1 MFSGIVSAIGE
12 VIDVETA
19 GELRLEI
26 ASDYAARSLVKG
38 ASISCSGI
46 CLTVIEAAG
55 RGARGSSFSV
65 QASAETRERTTLG
78 HWARGT
84 CINLERAMKL
94 GDEIGG
100 HIVSGHVDGICTI
113 IEVSAEGESKRFR
126 FRMPPKLAPFIAEKG
141 SVCLDGT
148 SLTVN
153 AVEDQAFSV
162 NIIPY
167 TLKVTTWGK
176 ARPGDAVNIE
186 IDMLARYVA
195 RLQEFQSR

>member
-1 MFSGIVSAIGE
+1 MFSGIISAIGE
-12 VIDVETA
+12 VIDA
-19 GELRLEI
+19 RMQGDLHLEI
-26 ASDYAARSLVKG
+26 ACDYAAQSLVPG

-46 CLTVIEAAG
+46 CLTLVKAAE
-55 RGARGSSFSV
+55 RGAHASSFSV

-78 HWARGT
+78 RWAKGT
-84 CINLERAMKL
+84 RINLERAMKL

-113 IEVSAEGESKRFR
+113 TDISPEGESKRFR

-153 AVEDQAFSV
+153 GVEDDAFAV

-167 TLKVTTWGK
+167 TLKATTWGM
-176 ARPGDAVNIE
+176 ASPGDAVNIE

>member
-1 MFSGIVSAIGE
+1 MFSGIVSALGE
-12 VIDVETA
+12 IIDARME
-19 GELRLEI
+19 GDLNLDI
-26 ASDYAARSLVKG
+26 ACDYAPQSLVPG
-38 ASISCSGI
+38 ASVSCSGI
-46 CLTVIEAAG
+46 CLTVVKAAE
-55 RGARGSSFSV
+55 RGAQGSSFSV

-78 HWARGT
+78 RWAKGT
-84 CINLERAMKL
+84 RINLERAMKL

-100 HIVSGHVDGICTI
+100 HIVSGHVDGTCTI
-113 IEVSAEGESKRFR
+113 TDIMAEGYSKRFR

-153 AVEDQAFSV
+153 AVEDDSFAV

-167 TLKVTTWGK
+167 TLKMTTWGM
-176 ARPGDAVNIE
+176 ARAGNAVNIE

>member
-12 VIDVETA
+12 IIDVEMQ
-19 GELRLEI
+19 GDLHLKI
-26 ASDYAARSLVKG
+26 ACDYAAQSLAPG

-46 CLTVIEAAG
+46 CLTVTEAAEWG
-55 RGARGSSFSV
+55 TQGSSFSA
-65 QASAETRERTTLG
+65 QASTETRQRTTLG
-78 HWARGT
+78 RWTKGT
-84 CINLERAMKL
+84 RINLERAMKL
-94 GDEIGG
+94 GDEFGG
-100 HIVSGHVDGICTI
+100 HIVSGHVDDTCTI
-113 IEVSAEGESKRFR
+113 TDITPEGQSKRFR

-153 AVEDQAFSV
+153 AVEDHAFAVS
-162 NIIPY
+162 IIPY
-167 TLKVTTWGK
+167 TLTVTTWGK

>member
-12 VIDVETA
+12 IIDA
-19 GELRLEI
+19 RMQGDLHLEI
-26 ASDYAARSLVKG
+26 ACDYAAQSLAPG

-46 CLTVIEAAG
+46 CLTVVKAAE
-55 RGARGSSFSV
+55 RGTQGSSFSV
-65 QASAETRERTTLG
+65 QASAETRERTTLAR
-78 HWARGT
+78 WAKGT
-84 CINLERAMKL
+84 RINLERAMKL

-113 IEVSAEGESKRFR
+113 TDISPEGESKRFR
-126 FRMPPKLAPFIAEKG
+126 FRMPAKLAPFIAEKG

-153 AVEDQAFSV
+153 AVDDDSFAV

-167 TLKVTTWGK
+167 TLQVTTWGR
-176 ARPGDAVNIE
+176 ARVGDAVNIE

>member
-1 MFSGIVSAIGE
+1 MFSGIVSALGE
-12 VIDVETA
+12 IIDARME
-19 GELRLEI
+19 GDLNLDI
-26 ASDYAARSLVKG
+26 ACDYAPQSLVPG
-38 ASISCSGI
+38 ASVSCSGI
-46 CLTVIEAAG
+46 CLTVVKAAE
-55 RGARGSSFSV
+55 RGAQGSSFSV

-78 HWARGT
+78 RWAKGT
-84 CINLERAMKL
+84 RINLERAMNF

-113 IEVSAEGESKRFR
+113 TDITPEGYSKRFR

-153 AVEDQAFSV
+153 AVEDDSFAV

-167 TLKVTTWGK
+167 TLKMTTWGM
-176 ARPGDAVNIE
+176 ARAGNAVNIE

>member
-12 VIDVETA
+12 IIDARME
-19 GELRLEI
+19 GDLHLEI
-26 ASDYAARSLVKG
+26 ACDYAAQSLAPG
-38 ASISCSGI
+38 GSISCSGI
-46 CLTVIEAAG
+46 CLTVIEAAE
-55 RGARGSSFSV
+55 RGVQGSSFSV

-78 HWARGT
+78 RWAKGT
-84 CINLERAMKL
+84 RINLERAMKL

-100 HIVSGHVDGICTI
+100 HIVGGHVDGICTI
-113 IEVSAEGESKRFR
+113 TDIKPEGHSKRFR
-126 FRMPPKLAPFIAEKG
+126 FQVPPKLARFIAEKG

-153 AVEDQAFSV
+153 AVEDDSFAV
-162 NIIPY
+162 NIIAY
-167 TLKVTTWGK
+167 TLKATTWGR
-176 ARPGDAVNIE
+176 ARPDDAVNIE

>member
-1 MFSGIVSAIGE
+1 MFSGIVSALGE
-12 VIDVETA
+12 IIDARME
-19 GELRLEI
+19 GDLHLDI
-26 ASDYAARSLVKG
+26 ACDYAPQSLVPG

-46 CLTVIEAAG
+46 CLTVIEAAE
-55 RGARGSSFSV
+55 RGGQGSSFSV

-78 HWARGT
+78 RWAKGT
-84 CINLERAMKL
+84 RINLERAMKL

-100 HIVSGHVDGICTI
+100 HIVSGHVDAICTI
-113 IEVSAEGESKRFR
+113 TDITPEGDSKRFR
-126 FRMPPKLAPFIAEKG
+126 FRMPPKLAPLIAEKG

-148 SLTVN
+148 SLTVS
-153 AVEDQAFSV
+153 AVEDDAFDV

-176 ARPGDAVNIE
+176 MRPGDSVNIE

>member
-12 VIDVETA
+12 IIDA
-19 GELRLEI
+19 RMQGDLYLEV
-26 ASDYAARSLVKG
+26 ASDYAAQSLAPG

-46 CLTVIEAAG
+46 CLTVIDAAE
-55 RGARGSSFSV
+55 RGTQGSSFSA

-78 HWARGT
+78 RWAKGT
-84 CINLERAMKL
+84 RINLERAMKL

-113 IEVSAEGESKRFR
+113 TDISAEGQSKRVR

-141 SVCLDGT
+141 SLCLDGT

-153 AVEDQAFSV
+153 AVEDDSFAV

-167 TLKVTTWGK
+167 TLKVTTWGM
-176 ARPGDAVNIE
+176 ARAGDAVNIE

>member
-12 VIDVETA
+12 IIDARME
-19 GELRLEI
+19 GDLHLEI
-26 ASDYAARSLVKG
+26 ACDYAVQSLTPG

-46 CLTVIEAAG
+46 CLTVIEAAE
-55 RGARGSSFSV
+55 RGAQGSSFSV

-78 HWARGT
+78 GWAKGT
-84 CINLERAMKL
+84 RINLERAMKL

-100 HIVSGHVDGICTI
+100 HIVSGHVDAICTI
-113 IEVSAEGESKRFR
+113 TDITPEGDSKRFR
-126 FRMPPKLAPFIAEKG
+126 LRMPPKLAPFIAEKG

-153 AVEDQAFSV
+153 AVEDDAFDV

-167 TLKVTTWGK
+167 TLKVTTWGRM
-176 ARPGDAVNIE
+176 RPGDAVNIE

-195 RLQEFQSR
+195 RLQEFQRR

>member
-12 VIDVETA
+12 IIDARMEGDLHLA
-19 GELRLEI
+19 I
-26 ASDYAARSLVKG
+26 ACDYAAQSLAPG

-46 CLTVIEAAG
+46 CLTVVKAAE
-55 RGARGSSFSV
+55 RGVQGSSFSV

-78 HWARGT
+78 RWAKGT
-84 CINLERAMKL
+84 RINLERAMKL

-100 HIVSGHVDGICTI
+100 HIVGGHVDGICTI
-113 IEVSAEGESKRFR
+113 TDITPEGDSKRFR
-126 FRMPPKLAPFIAEKG
+126 FHMPPKLARFIAEKG

-153 AVEDQAFSV
+153 AVEDDSFAV

-167 TLKVTTWGK
+167 TLKATTWGR

>member
-12 VIDVETA
+12 IIDIEMR
-19 GELRLEI
+19 GDLRLRI
-26 ASDYAARSLVKG
+26 ACDYAAQSLVPG

-46 CLTVIEAAG
+46 CLTITDAAEHG
-55 RGARGSSFSV
+55 YQGSSFSV
-65 QASAETRERTTLG
+65 QASAETRQRTTLG
-78 HWARGT
+78 KWVKGT
-84 CINLERAMKL
+84 QINLERAMKL
-94 GDEIGG
+94 GDEFGG

-113 IEVSAEGESKRFR
+113 TDITPEGESRRFR
-126 FRMPPKLAPFIAEKG
+126 FRMPAKLAPFIAEKG

-153 AVEDQAFSV
+153 TVEDQAFDV
-162 NIIPY
+162 MIIPF
-167 TLKVTTWGK
+167 TQKVTTWGK